1 VLAALCATLLVPAE
15 ARAHGHLRRARPAA
29 GDTVRI
35 APRFLRLEFS
45 EAPELGVSSIR
56 LLDSLAREIRLL
68 PLRTDVDSAQVLIAD
83 IAGHLAPGRY
93 TVMWQMVGRDGH
105 PVHGQYDFV
114 FVYERPAGLMPAPI
128 AGPPGTRRT
137 APPVPSQTHLPD
149 GFDSESRPYVF
160 VRWVHFMGLLVV
172 IGGAAFYWLVLGRV
186 QRTELTEGVVQ
197 ESTARA
203 RRFTTAGAVLLA
215 LAAIGRLLAQWTAL
229 RLSVLDPSTMPLSRV
244 VGGSAW
250 GHAWLLEIAALAAAG
265 LGLTLAARA
274 RSARLGWS
282 VVALATIGLALSAA
296 LSGHA
301 AVPETAVPLVADMVH
316 VLAAG
321 SWMGA
326 LLVLL
331 GAGLPA
337 ARAASAPA
345 RAMTALVNAFS
356 STALVSASVVVLTG
370 IVATVRNVDDISALL
385 QSPYG
390 RVLLVKLGVLV
401 VAALFG
407 LYNWRRAQPALAATG
422 NDAAMVRAIRAEL
435 TAAAVILLV
444 TAVLVATPTPVD
456 LVSMR

>member
-1 VLAALCATLLVPAE
+1 
-15 ARAHGHLRRARPAA
+15 
-29 GDTVRI
+29 
-35 APRFLRLEFS
+35 
-45 EAPELGVSSIR
+45 
-56 LLDSLAREIRLL
+56 
-68 PLRTDVDSAQVLIAD
+68 
-83 IAGHLAPGRY
+83 
-93 TVMWQMVGRDGH
+93 
-105 PVHGQYDFV
+105 
-114 FVYERPAGLMPAPI
+114 
-128 AGPPGTRRT
+128 
-137 APPVPSQTHLPD
+137 
-149 GFDSESRPYVF
+149 VF

-215 LAAIGRLLAQWTAL
+215 LAAIGRLLAQWTTL
-229 RLSVLDPSTMPLSRV
+229 RVSVLDPSTMPLGRV
-244 VGGSAW
+244 VWGSAW
-250 GHAWLLEIAALAAAG
+250 GHAWLLEMAALAAAG
-265 LGLTLAARA
+265 VGLLAARGQL
-274 RSARLGWS
+274 ARLGWTIA
-282 VVALATIGLALSAA
+282 ALATIGLALSAA

-301 AVPETAVPLVADMVH
+301 AVPETAVPLVADALH

-331 GAGLPA
+331 AAGLPA

-356 STALVSASVVVLTG
+356 STALASAVVVVLTG
-370 IVATVRNVDDISALL
+370 ILATWRNVEGISALL

-390 RVLLVKLGVLV
+390 RVLLVKLGVLA

-407 LYNWRRAQPALAATG
+407 LYNWRRARPALATSG
-422 NDAAMVRAIRAEL
+422 NDAAMRRAIRAEL

-444 TAVLVATPTPVD
+444 TAVLVAIPTPAD